1 MVTAVIV
8 VLVVVV
14 VVVGVAVV
22 ATYSSSSNGRVVVVG
37 ANRGSG
43 RVAEVLPAPIL
54 AAAVFPARDAD
65 VFCRRADAGGITSS
79 WPLNLALCGVF
90 DDSSSPH
97 LYTVGPQPRQN
108 AQTLSW
114 RSFIRQNQTHESSR
128 QTSLCNVVGSR
139 RARRLIPA
147 RPFYL

>member
-22 ATYSSSSNGRVVVVG
+22 ATYSSSSNGRVVVG

-54 AAAVFPARDAD
+54 AAAVFPALA
-65 VFCRRADAGGITSS
+65 AGRGRLLLEHPRLLLGPRIGNGDG
-79 WPLNLALCGVF
+79 PGHY
-90 DDSSSPH
+90 SPQSA
-97 LYTVGPQPRQN
+97 PSN
-108 AQTLSW
+108 ATIS
-114 RSFIRQNQTHESSR
+114 
-128 QTSLCNVVGSR
+128 
-139 RARRLIPA
+139 A
-147 RPFYL
+147 